1 MDRIKQLLQEQ
12 GKQTTDDAI
21 QAKLS
26 EYGIPEGQITEA
38 DAKTIA
44 QELEPSAQS
53 ISGLAVSNGSSAPT
67 PAKKQPRGRK
77 NAKQVALENAIK
89 QAAKETE
96 SELGTFETN
105 LNRHKGLYVSHR
117 SDAIV
122 AEIRNTSTEIVEA
135 VTDKLVK
142 EVADVDTFQQIGD
155 EFGAG
160 LFAFS

>member
-1 MDRIKQLLQEQ
+1 MDKIKELLQFENISVTEEQ
-12 GKQTTDDAI
+12 IRQLAAQRNIDINSVTDEDAVKLVSVLKAKQNTTA
-21 QAKLS
+21 
-26 EYGIPEGQITEA
+26 
-38 DAKTIA
+38 
-44 QELEPSAQS
+44 LE
-53 ISGLAVSNGSSAPT
+53 VSNGASAPT

-160 LFAFS
+160 LFALS